1 MRNAIGN
8 ALLFNIV
15 ITVIILMIAFLAA
28 SLSYSK
34 AYRVKNNIINIIENE
49 IQDGGYDKTKV
60 DAMLSEIGYRIVKSE
75 SRPCVDKKGD
85 GKLLEGSKRGN
96 YRYCVYEYTSSR
108 GKFYGVTSYM
118 YFDIPLIEDM
128 LEFPIYGETK
138 VFMDFSGLKG

>member
-15 ITVIILMIAFLAA
+15 ITMIVLMIAFLTS

-34 AYRVKNNIINIIENE
+34 AFRVKNNIINIIES
-49 IQDGGYDKTKV
+49 DGYDKTKI
-60 DAMLSEIGYRIVKSE
+60 DSMLKEIGYRVVKGQTSVCTD
-75 SRPCVDKKGD
+75 RRGN
-85 GKLLEGSKRGN
+85 GKLLAGSTRGN
-96 YRYCVYEYTSSR
+96 YRYCVFEYTTSR

-118 YFDIPLIEDM
+118 YFDIPLIENM

-138 VFMDFSGLKG
+138 VFMDLSS

>member
-15 ITVIILMIAFLAA
+15 ITMIILMIAFLAA

-34 AYRVKNNIINIIENE
+34 AFRVKNNIINIIETD
-49 IQDGGYDKTKV
+49 IQNGGYNKSKIDS
-60 DAMLSEIGYRIVKSE
+60 MLREIGYRIVKTNT
-75 SRPCVDKKGD
+75 RPCVDRRGG
-85 GKLLEGSKRGN
+85 GKLLSGSTRGN
-96 YRYCVYEYTSSR
+96 YRYCVYEYNTTR

-118 YFDIPLIEDM
+118 YFDIPLVENI

-138 VFMDFSGLKG
+138 VFMDFSS